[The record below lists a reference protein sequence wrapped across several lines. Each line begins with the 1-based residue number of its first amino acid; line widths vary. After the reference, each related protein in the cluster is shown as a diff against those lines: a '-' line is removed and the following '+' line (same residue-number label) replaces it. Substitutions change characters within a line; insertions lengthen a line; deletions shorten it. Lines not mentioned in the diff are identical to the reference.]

1 MPLIPAH
8 VFKAHVDWQAMPA
21 WTVGL
26 GMQAVSSSIARGNE
40 NGQHQPDGTYFLG
53 SGKAPGYAIFD
64 LSARYKATRQW
75 SLFVQVNN
83 LFDRKYVTAAQLGT
97 TAFTAQGNYIA
108 RPFSAVGDNSTLVHS
123 TFYAPG
129 APRTLWVGM
138 RYEFGK

>member
-1 MPLIPAH
+1 
-8 VFKAHVDWQAMPA
+8 
-21 WTVGL
+21 
-26 GMQAVSSSIARGNE
+26 
-40 NGQHQPDGTYFLG
+40 
-53 SGKAPGYAIFD
+53 
-64 LSARYKATRQW
+64 
-75 SLFVQVNN
+75 LFAQVNN